1 MLLYVGVFTT
11 VVYRVF
17 TQQVGAGVKPG
28 YENHCHGS
36 SRYTARSSSYNYHHS
51 NLTGVVI

>member
-28 YENHCHGS
+28 YEIVAMVAACI
-36 SRYTARSSSYNYHHS
+36 
-51 NLTGVVI
+51 LPGVLVTITTTVT